1 MQLDSSLSSPVRR
14 PRIREAARGRA
25 SSRAA
30 RLGHRRVQPRRWR
43 PAARPRLAHRLGV
56 RPDAIL
62 WQRRWSGGRCHRSP
76 RVPPLELRRARD
88 RSPAAVAAHRPRRR
102 RRQRERCVRS
112 RRDRRIGAEPAHERP
127 RLLSEPRQR
136 PEKAEAEDGGTELDV
151 EDNEEVRQMRRRR
164 RDGLERVQ
172 DRDGR
177 VDDLRGQ
184 GRSLRQRRTRLKTLT
199 NDVGSAKTS

>member
-1 MQLDSSLSSPVRR
+1 MQLNSSSSSPVRR
-14 PRIREAARGRA
+14 ARVREAARGRA

-102 RRQRERCVRS
+102 RRQRERRVRS
-112 RRDRRIGAEPAHERP
+112 RRRHRIGAETAHERP
-127 RLLSEPRQR
+127 RLFSEPRQR
-136 PEKAEAEDGGTELDV
+136 PKEAETEDGGAELDS
-151 EDNEEVRQMRRRR
+151 EDDEEVGQMRRRR
-164 RDGLERVQ
+164 RDGLQSVQ
-172 DRDGR
+172 NRDGR
-177 VDDLRGQ
+177 VDDLRRQ
-184 GRSLRQRRTRLKTLT
+184 GRLAGS
-199 NDVGSAKTS
+199 DVQG